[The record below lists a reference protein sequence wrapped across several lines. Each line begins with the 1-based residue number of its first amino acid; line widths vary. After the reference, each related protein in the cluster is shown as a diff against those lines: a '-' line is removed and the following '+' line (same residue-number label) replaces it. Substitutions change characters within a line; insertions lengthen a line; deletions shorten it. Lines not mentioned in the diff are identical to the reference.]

1 MIIGRLRLFAM
12 VIMFSLFS
20 AAAHGDDR
28 SVEEQQR
35 VFTNQDI
42 KQYQLPSDAKTKPE
56 KGAFQEDPAERR
68 RNEAQRINE
77 AQEMEYWCKKASAY
91 KKKIEKAE
99 EDVKEIEQDI
109 SEKSSKNIRTSK
121 NTSSLQKSL
130 EKARKRLK
138 DSEEDLAD
146 LEQEAHRKGA
156 KPGWL
161 RCQT

>member
-1 MIIGRLRLFAM
+1 MIISRLGFPAM
-12 VIMFSLFS
+12 VFMFLLFS

-28 SVEEQQR
+28 SVEEQPR

-42 KQYQLPSDAKTKPE
+42 KQYQLSSDAKTKPE

-77 AQEMEYWCKKASAY
+77 EQEMEYWCKKASAY

-99 EDVKEIEQDI
+99 EDVKEIEGEI
-109 SEKSSKNIRTSK
+109 AEKNSKSIRTGKKSS
-121 NTSSLQKSL
+121 SLEKSL
-130 EKARKRLK
+130 EKAMKRLK
-138 DSEEDLAD
+138 DSEQDLAD